1 MVSNSVT
8 LWTIAR
14 LAPLSMG
21 FSRQDYWSVL
31 LCPSLGD
38 LPDLGI
44 EPVFPVTPALQAD
57 SLPLSRWGS
66 PTLVLYGC
74 RWTTLSFAHFLKFSF
89 TGCELLEY
97 SICLLCPGLST
108 LFSGMY

>member
-1 MVSNSVT
+1 
-8 LWTIAR
+8 
-14 LAPLSMG
+14 MG